1 MLNNSQDSSVVETRE
16 EYLNKLKQW
25 LEEARLWH
33 SVYTTNL
40 SYSYPNVHS
49 PYYINGTAVPTQSN
63 PSVNGNNSTYLK
75 WKNAQY
81 LFCTF

>member
-1 MLNNSQDSSVVETRE
+1 MLNNSRNDSVVETRE

-40 SYSYPNVHS
+40 TYPYPNVHP
-49 PYYINGTAVPTQSN
+49 PYSINISTTPTQFNSN
-63 PSVNGNNSTYLK
+63 VNGNGTCVKGQLYD
-75 WKNAQY
+75 Y
-81 LFCTF
+81 LFCMF